1 MALSNKERIGRM
13 LDLVAAGLRPVVEQE
28 FTKAYGPAWVSVVA
42 AEKEMATGSSASSDP
57 NDPQFLLNAI
67 FFHWKT
73 TLGRTLGTAERTY
86 VAELRET
93 RNRWAH
99 AGEKPF
105 STDDVYRAYDTA
117 ERLLRA
123 VAAPQA
129 DELMRAK
136 LAALREGF
144 EAATKAQARQTTA
157 TAVSAQP
164 LKGLAPWRS
173 LVTPHPDV
181 AAGRYRQA
189 EFAAD
194 LAQVARGE
202 GAKEYVD
209 PREFFAR
216 TYLTEGLRLL
226 LVGALRRLTN
236 TGGESVIDLQ
246 TTFGGG
252 KTHSMLA
259 LWHLADPGTPITS
272 LPGLEG
278 VLGEAGVTALPRV
291 GRAALVG
298 TALSPI
304 TPRVVDGTEIRTLWG
319 ELAWQL
325 GGAAAFATVAE
336 ADRQAVPPGADTL
349 RALLA
354 AHAPVVILVDEWVT
368 YARLQ
373 WGKDELPGGTFDGA
387 LSFAQQLTGAV
398 DQVPGALL
406 VVSLPSSAI
415 EVGGEG
421 GQRAL
426 EALKHVVH
434 RVDAPWRPAAAQ
446 ESFEIVRRRLFEPIT
461 PEHAKD
467 RDEVV
472 QRFGELYAQHPGS
485 FPSETKEKAYLERL
499 RTCYPIHPELF
510 DRLFDDWSTLE
521 RFQRTRGVLKLMAA
535 VVHTLWERQDGN
547 LLILPAAVPLDDTTV
562 LPQLTQYLDEN
573 WTPIIESDVDG
584 PESLPLRLDRENGG
598 TYGRY
603 SAARRVARTIFL
615 GSAPLPA
622 AANRGIDDRRILLGS
637 VQPGETPA
645 TFGDA
650 LRKLAGQA
658 TYLYE
663 HSGRYW
669 YATQPSVNQLARDR
683 AEQQAED
690 AVEMEIERRL
700 KVALA
705 DRGPFARVHVA
716 PRSAADV
723 PDDDEVALVALG
735 PAYPYDAK
743 AATSRAIEAAA
754 TILASRGAGA
764 RLNQNMLIFL
774 APDHLRLP
782 ELSAAVREYL
792 AWRSIVED
800 GEAGRLNLDGF
811 QRSQATSQRDGA
823 EQAIRARIPETYQW
837 LLVPGQA
844 DPLAKVELEPVRVS
858 GGSDP
863 LAVRAGAKLRSAELL
878 ITKFGGVNLRLVLD
892 GPLRERWQAEHAF
905 GLRQLWAWFA
915 QYPYLPRLRDISVL
929 EGAVREGSSSLLWRT
944 ETFAYAAAREEGGEY
959 RGVVAGRLA
968 ETPVTSTSL
977 IVDGSVLPDPLPGA
991 ELPRPLGGGVGG
1003 VGGGGVGGLGGS
1015 PASAPA
1021 PAPRIRRFHGEV
1033 TLSDPRRPIPELTK
1047 VVDEVID
1054 RLAQQTDV
1062 RLRVTLE
1069 IEAEHAAADGFS
1081 DGTVRTISENA
1092 KTLRFKDFGWE
1103 KE

>member
-13 LDLVAAGLRPVVEQE
+13 LDGLAAGLRPVVEQA
-28 FTKAYGPAWVSVVA
+28 FSKAYGATWVSTVEA
-42 AEKEMATGSSASSDP
+42 AKGPSAGSSDP
-57 NDPQFLLNAI
+57 SDPQFLLNAI
-67 FFHWKT
+67 WFHWQD
-73 TLGRTLGTAERTY
+73 TLGKTLGMAEKNY
-86 VAELRET
+86 VAELRLT

-99 AGEKPF
+99 PGEKPF
-105 STDDVYRAYDTA
+105 SGDDVYRAYDTA
-117 ERLLRA
+117 ERLLRS

-129 DELMRAK
+129 DELAK
-136 LAALREGF
+136 AK
-144 EAATKAQARQTTA
+144 ATILMENAVAQAKEKQKATTA
-157 TAVSAQP
+157 APVAAEP
-164 LKGLAPWRS
+164 LKGLSPWRS
-173 LVTPHPDV
+173 LATPHPDV

-226 LVGALRRLTN
+226 LTGALRRMTG
-236 TGGESVIDLQ
+236 TGGESVVDLQ

-259 LWHLADPGTPITS
+259 LWHLVDPAILVTS

-278 VLGEAGVTALPRV
+278 VITEAKVSALPKV
-291 GRAALVG
+291 TRAAIVG

-304 TPRVVDGTEIRTLWG
+304 TPRIVEGTEIRTLWG
-319 ELAWQL
+319 ELAWRL
-325 GGAAAFATVAE
+325 GGAAAFVTVAD
-336 ADRQAVPPGADTL
+336 ADRTGVPPGADAL

-354 AHAPVVILVDEWVT
+354 SHAPVVVLIDEWVT

-373 WGKDELPGGTFDGA
+373 WGKDDLPGGTFDAA

-421 GQRAL
+421 GQKAL
-426 EALKHVVH
+426 ASLKHVVH

-446 ESFEIVRRRLFEPIT
+446 ESFEIVRRRLFEPLTAEAI
-461 PEHAKD
+461 KG

-472 QRFGELYAQHPGS
+472 QRFGELYAQHQGS
-485 FPSETKEKAYLERL
+485 FPAETKEKAYLDRL
-499 RTCYPIHPELF
+499 RNCYPIHPELF

-535 VVHTLWERQDGN
+535 VVHALWEKQDGN
-547 LLILPAAVPLDDTTV
+547 LLIWPASIPLDDTMV
-562 LPQLTQYLDEN
+562 LPQLTQYLDDS
-573 WTPIIESDVDG
+573 WQPIIETDVDG
-584 PESLPLRLDRENGG
+584 TSSLPLRLDRENAG

-603 SAARRVARTIFL
+603 SAARRVARTVFL

-622 AANRGIDDRRILLGS
+622 AANRGIDDRHILLGS

-658 TYLYE
+658 TYLYDDR
-663 HSGRYW
+663 HGRYW

-683 AEQQAED
+683 AEQQAD
-690 AVEMEIERRL
+690 DRVEMEIERRL
-700 KVALA
+700 KGALS
-705 DRGPFARVHVA
+705 DRGPFARVHPS
-716 PRSAADV
+716 PRSGSDV
-723 PDDDEVALVALG
+723 PDEDEVALVALG
-735 PAYPYDAK
+735 PQYPHDAK
-743 AATSRAIEAAA
+743 AATSKATAAA
-754 TILASRGAGA
+754 LEILASRGAGN
-764 RLNQNMLIFL
+764 RVNQNMLVFL
-774 APDHLRLP
+774 VADHLRLA
-782 ELSAAVREYL
+782 ELTAAVREFL
-792 AWRSIVED
+792 AWSSIVED
-800 GEAGRLNLDGF
+800 GKAGRLDLALAD
-811 QRSQATSQRDGA
+811 RTQAESQRDSA
-823 EQAIRARIPETYQW
+823 DETARARISETYQW
-837 LLVPGQA
+837 LLVPEQA
-844 DPLAKVELEPVRVS
+844 DPLAEVALRPVKVS
-858 GGSDP
+858 GSDP
-863 LAVRAGAKLRSAELL
+863 LAVRGGAKLRSEEHL

-892 GPLRERWQAEHAF
+892 GALKEKWAADHAF
-905 GLRQLWAWFA
+905 GLKQLWGWFA

-929 EGAVREGSSSLLWRT
+929 EGAVRDGSSSLLWRS
-944 ETFAYAAAREEGGEY
+944 ETFAYAAAREAPGEY
-959 RGVVAGRLA
+959 RGIVAGRIA

-977 IVDGSVLPDPLPGA
+977 IVDGSVLPDPLPGV
-991 ELPRPLGGGVGG
+991 EPPKPPPGPGPGPEPVRRV
-1003 VGGGGVGGLGGS
+1003 
-1015 PASAPA
+1015 
-1021 PAPRIRRFHGEV
+1021 RRFHGEV
-1033 TLSDPRRPIPELTK
+1033 SLGDPRRPIPELTK
-1047 VVDEVID
+1047 IVDEVID

-1062 RLRVTLE
+1062 RLKVTLQV
-1069 IEAEHAAADGFS
+1069 EAEHSADDGFAE
-1081 DGTVRTISENA
+1081 DTVRTISENA